1 MAPEPPF
8 PYTPGPTPEPL
19 VPSYVVVLRYLEQA
33 NVARQGCPVDLVND
47 KERQHPSVLLW
58 LGCLFVVKEGWTS
71 DRLRDDAVKFL
82 LRKNGFVTLLGTAR
96 DVAFHYEP
104 SLILRWSRLVGQ
116 FGGRVKL
123 GSGCCQAASL
133 SITLAP
139 YASSGVRPAN
149 VE

>member
-1 MAPEPPF
+1 VVALNQLWPC
-8 PYTPGPTPEPL
+8 PTYAQATQPMGDTQEG
-19 VPSYVVVLRYLEQA
+19 VCPSNE
-33 NVARQGCPVDLVND
+33 
-47 KERQHPSVLLW
+47 
-58 LGCLFVVKEGWTS
+58 
-71 DRLRDDAVKFL
+71 
-82 LRKNGFVTLLGTAR
+82 
-96 DVAFHYEP
+96 
-104 SLILRWSRLVGQ
+104 LRWSRLVGQ